1 MPPSTTDSVKNPSF
15 ILLTNKIKE
24 HKKSCVSVICLILV
38 IIVLV
43 IVWAHNC
50 EPDHFM
56 AKYKAP
62 WSSPDYKLLKKN
74 HAGRARRSDS
84 KEDNWNKDDFLQ
96 SVKKF
101 NKLAA
106 AGKNE

>member
-1 MPPSTTDSVKNPSF
+1 MSSASTSVKNPNYV
-15 ILLTNKIKE
+15 LLTNKIKQ
-24 HKKSCVSVICLILV
+24 HKKSCISVVCLIVVV
-38 IIVLV
+38 ILLI

-56 AKYKAP
+56 AKYKTP

-74 HAGRARRSDS
+74 HTGRARRSDS
-84 KEDNWNKDDFLQ
+84 KEDNWSKDDFNK

-106 AGKNE
+106 AGSSS